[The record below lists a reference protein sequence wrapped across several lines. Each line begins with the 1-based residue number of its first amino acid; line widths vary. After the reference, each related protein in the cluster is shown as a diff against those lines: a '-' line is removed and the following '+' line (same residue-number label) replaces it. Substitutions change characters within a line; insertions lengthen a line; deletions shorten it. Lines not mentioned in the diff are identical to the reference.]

1 MGLLTIGAT
10 SPGVTPGSP
19 LCPWCFGHSLWRG
32 ARHGKVVESMTT
44 LYCGLLRNWTKYK
57 FLVRKQ
63 RPSCSTCKRCGGRKS
78 QCGVWEQGKY
88 PHAGQ
93 NTNVAIESY
102 HSNLKSILNLANER
116 FVGRRMNWLIYHLIG
131 EVLTHYW
138 YGVECKA
145 FGYVRNHKYKGIVA
159 SAITHASTISIC

>member
-1 MGLLTIGAT
+1 LGLLTIGAT
-10 SPGVTPGSP
+10 SPGCHSGVP
-19 LCPWCFGHSLWRG
+19 LVPMVFRAFLMERCATWKSCGINDDPILW
-32 ARHGKVVESMTT
+32 
-44 LYCGLLRNWTKYK
+44 LLRNWTKCK

-88 PHAGQ
+88 PHVGQ